1 MLSIKPY
8 FFSILGKKIVKMREE
23 GIDVIRIDMGSPD
36 LPPSRD
42 IIDGLVEIA
51 EREDMHGYTLGSGT
65 QSFRKA
71 VSNHYQKRFNV
82 SLDPGA
88 EVIDLIGSKE
98 GLFIINQVL
107 LNPGDL
113 VLVPDPGYG
122 VYSSGAR
129 IAGAKVHRMPLMD
142 KNNFLPVLD
151 SIPIDIAQNAKL
163 MWLNYPNNPTGA
175 IASKEFF
182 EEVINFGKQY
192 EIVIAHDAAYSEVSY
207 DGYRPPS
214 ILEVK
219 DAKDVAL
226 EFNSFSKAFN
236 MAGWRLGIAVGR
248 SDVLELIESYK
259 SLQDSAIFAA
269 ILSAGEMAL
278 QLDQSWIDNRNE
290 IYKQRRDLMVEGLS
304 SAGFEVSTPKAA
316 FYLWVKIPNN
326 TKSEEYCENMLN
338 EIGVS
343 TTPGSVFGEHGEGYF
358 RISLV
363 TKQERLSEA
372 VTKIQ
377 SWL

>member
-1 MLSIKPY
+1 
-8 FFSILGKKIVKMREE
+8 MREE

-142 KNNFLPVLD
+142 KNNFLPDLD
-151 SIPIDIAQNAKL
+151 SIPIDIAKSAKL